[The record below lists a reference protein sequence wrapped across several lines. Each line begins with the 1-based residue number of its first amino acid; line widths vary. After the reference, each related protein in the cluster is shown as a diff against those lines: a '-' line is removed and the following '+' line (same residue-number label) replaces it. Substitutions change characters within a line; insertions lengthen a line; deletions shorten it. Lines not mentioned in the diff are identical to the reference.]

1 VIGWDTMKLEIIA
14 TGKLTE
20 IGGVPVRLWEG
31 KTESGIPCKVF
42 VHRVMVHK
50 DHDSTQFEAELKEQ
64 MPPGVKFEL
73 RQIL

>member
-1 VIGWDTMKLEIIA
+1 MKLEIKA
-14 TGKLTE
+14 TEKLTQ
-20 IGGVPVRLWEG
+20 INGVPVRLWEG

-42 VHRVMVHK
+42 VHRVAVHN

-64 MPPGVKFEL
+64 MPPGVRIEL